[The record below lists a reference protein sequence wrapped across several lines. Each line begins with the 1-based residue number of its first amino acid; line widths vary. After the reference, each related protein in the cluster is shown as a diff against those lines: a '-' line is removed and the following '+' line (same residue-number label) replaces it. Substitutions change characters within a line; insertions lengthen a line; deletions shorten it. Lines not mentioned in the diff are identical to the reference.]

1 MSRARDLAKLGNTN
15 VIAVNGTDVG
25 FGTLDPKEKVNV
37 VGVVSATSFYG
48 DGSALDGIASAG
60 IGTALSDD
68 KTKAL
73 NAIYYTNEE
82 ILVNTTS
89 TVNPP
94 ASGHIAYTQAPT
106 LVIDDT
112 KELTVSDGDDLLV
125 DVLGISTGTNVD
137 YAARG
142 NGVFGNIYVDNIWN
156 QSGQTSVNF
165 PKGLVS
171 SGVATFTSDVS
182 IGGTLTYEDVKNV
195 DSVGLITARTGIKVT
210 AGGIDVTAGV
220 IKASGDGI
228 NASSNLILKTAA
240 TERLRIGAA
249 GQLGLAGANYGTS
262 GQVLTSQG
270 GSAAV
275 QWATPSGG
283 GWIPL
288 LSNTATSG
296 TEILAT
302 TNLLTS
308 TYQQYS
314 IEFYCHTPTAG
325 AVFLQQYDSGA
336 YRTGTDYDYRMNYSI
351 HNQSNRNGADGV
363 TTNVPVNAQGN
374 FRASQ
379 GSIRIWNPSGTT
391 VQSTWVCNTD
401 SYDTNQPSSV
411 QNSNRLGIRV
421 VCSAANGNTP
431 VAVTGFKLYAEQTIA
446 ISYAT
451 LYGLKTS

>member
-1 MSRARDLAKLGNTN
+1 
-15 VIAVNGTDVG
+15 
-25 FGTLDPKEKVNV
+25 
-37 VGVVSATSFYG
+37 
-48 DGSALDGIASAG
+48 
-60 IGTALSDD
+60 
-68 KTKAL
+68 
-73 NAIYYTNEE
+73 
-82 ILVNTTS
+82 
-89 TVNPP
+89 
-94 ASGHIAYTQAPT
+94 
-106 LVIDDT
+106 
-112 KELTVSDGDDLLV
+112 
-125 DVLGISTGTNVD
+125 
-137 YAARG
+137 
-142 NGVFGNIYVDNIWN
+142 
-156 QSGQTSVNF
+156 
-165 PKGLVS
+165 
-171 SGVATFTSDVS
+171 
-182 IGGTLTYEDVKNV
+182 
-195 DSVGLITARTGIKVT
+195 
-210 AGGIDVTAGV
+210 
-220 IKASGDGI
+220 
-228 NASSNLILKTAA
+228 
-240 TERLRIGAA
+240 AA